1 MDYKRYRLS
10 KKEAAIVIL
19 ESIAISV
26 LISKLFFDSF
36 WGMTASP
43 AILLIMWKKT
53 IEQKLEERNKKVA
66 MEFQTMLKNVSSS
79 LLAGFS
85 LENAFVEAEKELK
98 QMYGEKSYMFLELQN
113 INKKVGMNIPLEEPL
128 EDLAERTGMED
139 IYNFIDILSFA
150 NRAGGNFVEIID
162 NTINKMWAKYETAR
176 EIDVAISAKKLEQK
190 VMSVI
195 PVVLLAY
202 MKLTSAEYMSVLY
215 GNVAGV
221 LFMTVCLLA
230 YGGAIYLAG
239 KILQIKV

>member
-66 MEFQTMLKNVSSS
+66 MEFQTMLKNVSNS

-150 NRAGGNFVEIID
+150 KRAGGNFVEIID

>member
-113 INKKVGMNIPLEEPL
+113 INQKVGMNIPLEEPL

-150 NRAGGNFVEIID
+150 KRAGGNFVEIID

>member
-150 NRAGGNFVEIID
+150 KRAGGNFVEIID

>member
-43 AILLIMWKKT
+43 AILLIMWKET

-113 INKKVGMNIPLEEPL
+113 INKKVGMNTPLEEPL

-150 NRAGGNFVEIID
+150 KRAGGNFVEIID

>member
-1 MDYKRYRLS
+1 MDYNRYRLS

-150 NRAGGNFVEIID
+150 KRAGGNFVEIID

>member
-150 NRAGGNFVEIID
+150 KRAGGNFVEIID

-215 GNVAGV
+215 GNVAGG

>member
-150 NRAGGNFVEIID
+150 KRAGGNFVEIID

-230 YGGAIYLAG
+230 YGGAIHLAE

>member
-150 NRAGGNFVEIID
+150 KRAGGNFVEIID

-176 EIDVAISAKKLEQK
+176 EIDVTISAKKLEQK

>member
-19 ESIAISV
+19 ESITISV

-53 IEQKLEERNKKVA
+53 IEHKLEERNKKVA

-98 QMYGEKSYMFLELQN
+98 QMYGEKSYM
-113 INKKVGMNIPLEEPL
+113 
-128 EDLAERTGMED
+128 
-139 IYNFIDILSFA
+139 
-150 NRAGGNFVEIID
+150 
-162 NTINKMWAKYETAR
+162 
-176 EIDVAISAKKLEQK
+176 ISA
-190 VMSVI
+190 
-195 PVVLLAY
+195 Y
-202 MKLTSAEYMSVLY
+202 
-215 GNVAGV
+215 
-221 LFMTVCLLA
+221 
-230 YGGAIYLAG
+230 
-239 KILQIKV
+239 

>member
-113 INKKVGMNIPLEEPL
+113 INKKVGVNIPLEEPL

-150 NRAGGNFVEIID
+150 KRAGGNFVEIID

>member
-1 MDYKRYRLS
+1 
-10 KKEAAIVIL
+10 
-19 ESIAISV
+19 
-26 LISKLFFDSF
+26 
-36 WGMTASP
+36 
-43 AILLIMWKKT
+43 
-53 IEQKLEERNKKVA
+53 
-66 MEFQTMLKNVSSS
+66 
-79 LLAGFS
+79 
-85 LENAFVEAEKELK
+85 
-98 QMYGEKSYMFLELQN
+98 MYGEKSYMFLELQN
-113 INKKVGMNIPLEEPL
+113 INKKVGMNIPIEEPL
-128 EDLAERTGMED
+128 EDFAERTGMED

-150 NRAGGNFVEIID
+150 KRAGGNFVEIID

-215 GNVAGV
+215 GNVAGI

-230 YGGAIYLAG
+230 YGGAIHLAG

>member
-19 ESIAISV
+19 ESIAISI

-36 WGMTASP
+36 WGMAASP
-43 AILLIMWKKT
+43 AILLIVWKKT
-53 IEQKLEERNKKVA
+53 IEQKLEERNKKLA
-66 MEFQTMLKNVSSS
+66 MEFQTLLKNVSSS

-98 QMYGEKSYMFLELQN
+98 QMYGEKSYMFQELQN
-113 INKKVGMNIPLEEPL
+113 INKKVGMNIPIEEPL

-150 NRAGGNFVEIID
+150 KRAGGNFVEIID
-162 NTINKMWAKYETAR
+162 NTINKMWAKYETSR

-202 MKLTSAEYMSVLY
+202 MKFTSAEYMSVLY
-215 GNVAGV
+215 GNVAGA

-230 YGGAIYLAG
+230 YGGAIHLAG

>member
-113 INKKVGMNIPLEEPL
+113 INKKVGMNTPLEEPL

-150 NRAGGNFVEIID
+150 KRAGGNFVEIID

>member
-150 NRAGGNFVEIID
+150 KRAGGNFVEIID
-162 NTINKMWAKYETAR
+162 NTINKMWTKYETAR

>member
-150 NRAGGNFVEIID
+150 KRAGGNFVEIID

-230 YGGAIYLAG
+230 YGGAIYMAG

>member
-113 INKKVGMNIPLEEPL
+113 INKKVGMNTPLEEPL

-150 NRAGGNFVEIID
+150 KRAGGNFVEIID

-176 EIDVAISAKKLEQK
+176 EIDVAISAKKLDQK

-221 LFMTVCLLA
+221 LFITVCLLA

>member
-1 MDYKRYRLS
+1 M
-10 KKEAAIVIL
+10 L
-19 ESIAISV
+19 ESFAISV

-36 WGMTASP
+36 WGMVLGP
-43 AILLIMWKKT
+43 AILLIVWKKT
-53 IEQKLEERNKKVA
+53 IARKLEERSKKIA

-98 QMYGEKSYMFLELQN
+98 QMYGETSYMYLELQN
-113 INKKVGMNIPLEEPL
+113 INKKVGMNIPIEEPL

-150 NRAGGNFVEIID
+150 KRAGGNFVEIID
-162 NTINKMWAKYETAR
+162 NTINKMWAKYETSR

-195 PVVLLAY
+195 PIVLLAY

-221 LFMTVCLLA
+221 LFMSVCLLA
-230 YGGAIYLAG
+230 YGGAIRLAG

>member
-150 NRAGGNFVEIID
+150 KRAGGNFVEIID

-230 YGGAIYLAG
+230 YGGAIYLVG

>member
-79 LLAGFS
+79 LLVGFS

-150 NRAGGNFVEIID
+150 KRAGGNFVEIID

>member
-128 EDLAERTGMED
+128 EDLAERTGIED

-150 NRAGGNFVEIID
+150 KRAGGNFVEIID

>member
-150 NRAGGNFVEIID
+150 KQAGGNFVEIID

-215 GNVAGV
+215 GNVAGG

-230 YGGAIYLAG
+230 
-239 KILQIKV
+239 

>member
-113 INKKVGMNIPLEEPL
+113 INKKVGMNTPLEEPL

-150 NRAGGNFVEIID
+150 KRAGGNFVEIID

-215 GNVAGV
+215 GNVVGV

>member
-150 NRAGGNFVEIID
+150 KRAGGNFVEIID

-221 LFMTVCLLA
+221 LFMTVCLFA
-230 YGGAIYLAG
+230 YGGSIHLAG

>member
-43 AILLIMWKKT
+43 AILLILWKKT
-53 IEQKLEERNKKVA
+53 IERKLEERKKKVA

-98 QMYGEKSYMFLELQN
+98 QMYGEKSYMFLEMQN
-113 INKKVGMNIPLEEPL
+113 INKKVGMNIPIEEPL

-150 NRAGGNFVEIID
+150 KR
-162 NTINKMWAKYETAR
+162 AR

-221 LFMTVCLLA
+221 LFMTVCLIA
-230 YGGAIYLAG
+230 YGGAIHLAG

>member
-53 IEQKLEERNKKVA
+53 IGQKLEERNKKVA

-150 NRAGGNFVEIID
+150 KRAGGNFVEIID

>member
-1 MDYKRYRLS
+1 M
-10 KKEAAIVIL
+10 
-19 ESIAISV
+19 
-26 LISKLFFDSF
+26 
-36 WGMTASP
+36 
-43 AILLIMWKKT
+43 
-53 IEQKLEERNKKVA
+53 
-66 MEFQTMLKNVSSS
+66 
-79 LLAGFS
+79 
-85 LENAFVEAEKELK
+85 
-98 QMYGEKSYMFLELQN
+98 
-113 INKKVGMNIPLEEPL
+113 
-128 EDLAERTGMED
+128 
-139 IYNFIDILSFA
+139 
-150 NRAGGNFVEIID
+150 EIID

-215 GNVAGV
+215 GNVAGG

>member
-1 MDYKRYRLS
+1 MDYNRYRLS

-53 IEQKLEERNKKVA
+53 IEQKLEERKKKVA

-150 NRAGGNFVEIID
+150 KRAGGNFVEIID

>member
-113 INKKVGMNIPLEEPL
+113 INKKVGMNTPLEEPL

-150 NRAGGNFVEIID
+150 KRAGGNFVEIID

-215 GNVAGV
+215 GNVAGG

>member
-43 AILLIMWKKT
+43 AILLILWKKT
-53 IEQKLEERNKKVA
+53 IERKLEERKKKVA

-113 INKKVGMNIPLEEPL
+113 INKKVGMNIPIEEPL

-150 NRAGGNFVEIID
+150 KRAGGNFVEIID

-221 LFMTVCLLA
+221 LFMTVCLLV
-230 YGGAIYLAG
+230 YGGAIHLAG

>member
-113 INKKVGMNIPLEEPL
+113 INKKVGMNIPLAL
-128 EDLAERTGMED
+128 IFL
-139 IYNFIDILSFA
+139 YILSVFII
-150 NRAGGNFVEIID
+150 FVPDE
-162 NTINKMWAKYETAR
+162 
-176 EIDVAISAKKLEQK
+176 SA
-190 VMSVI
+190 SVHLVDI
-195 PVVLLAY
+195 HA
-202 MKLTSAEYMSVLY
+202 
-215 GNVAGV
+215 
-221 LFMTVCLLA
+221 
-230 YGGAIYLAG
+230 
-239 KILQIKV
+239 

>member
-150 NRAGGNFVEIID
+150 KRAGGNFVEIID

-239 KILQIKV
+239 KILQNKV

>member
-113 INKKVGMNIPLEEPL
+113 INKKVGMNTPLEELL

-150 NRAGGNFVEIID
+150 KRAGGNFVEIID

-202 MKLTSAEYMSVLY
+202 
-215 GNVAGV
+215 
-221 LFMTVCLLA
+221 
-230 YGGAIYLAG
+230 GGAIYLAG

>member
-43 AILLIMWKKT
+43 AILLILWKKT
-53 IEQKLEERNKKVA
+53 IERKLEERRKKVA

-150 NRAGGNFVEIID
+150 KRAGGNFVEIID

-215 GNVAGV
+215 GNVVGV
-221 LFMTVCLLA
+221 LFMTVCLIA

>member
-19 ESIAISV
+19 ESIAISI
-26 LISKLFFDSF
+26 LISKLFFDSV
-36 WGMTASP
+36 WGMAASL
-43 AILLIMWKKT
+43 AILLIVWKKT
-53 IEQKLEERNKKVA
+53 IEQKLEERNKKIA

-98 QMYGEKSYMFLELQN
+98 QMYGEKSYMFSELQN
-113 INKKVGMNIPLEEPL
+113 INKKVGMNIPIEEPL

-150 NRAGGNFVEIID
+150 KRAGGNFVEIID
-162 NTINKMWAKYETAR
+162 NTINKMWAKYETSR

-230 YGGAIYLAG
+230 YGGAIHLAE

>member
-66 MEFQTMLKNVSSS
+66 MEFQTMLKNVSGS

-150 NRAGGNFVEIID
+150 KRAGGNFVEIID

>member
-113 INKKVGMNIPLEEPL
+113 INKKVGMNTPLEEPL

-139 IYNFIDILSFA
+139 ISNFIDILSFA
-150 NRAGGNFVEIID
+150 KRAGGNFVEIID

>member
-139 IYNFIDILSFA
+139 IYNF
-150 NRAGGNFVEIID
+150 
-162 NTINKMWAKYETAR
+162 TKP
-176 EIDVAISAKKLEQK
+176 LER
-190 VMSVI
+190 
-195 PVVLLAY
+195 
-202 MKLTSAEYMSVLY
+202 LTWQYPQRSWSR
-215 GNVAGV
+215 
-221 LFMTVCLLA
+221 
-230 YGGAIYLAG
+230 
-239 KILQIKV
+239 KS

>member
-19 ESIAISV
+19 ESIAISI
-26 LISKLFFDSF
+26 LISKLFFDSL

-53 IEQKLEERNKKVA
+53 IAQKLDERNKKVA

-128 EDLAERTGMED
+128 EELAERTGMED

-150 NRAGGNFVEIID
+150 KRAGGNFVEIID

>member
-1 MDYKRYRLS
+1 MDYKRYRMS

-36 WGMTASP
+36 WGMTVSP
-43 AILLIMWKKT
+43 AVLLILWKKT
-53 IEQKLEERNKKVA
+53 IERKLEERRKKVA

-98 QMYGEKSYMFLELQN
+98 QMYGEKSDMFPELQN
-113 INKKVGMNIPLEEPL
+113 INKKVGMNIPIEEPL

-150 NRAGGNFVEIID
+150 KRAGGNFVEIID

-221 LFMTVCLLA
+221 LFMTVCLFA
-230 YGGAIYLAG
+230 YGGAIHLAG